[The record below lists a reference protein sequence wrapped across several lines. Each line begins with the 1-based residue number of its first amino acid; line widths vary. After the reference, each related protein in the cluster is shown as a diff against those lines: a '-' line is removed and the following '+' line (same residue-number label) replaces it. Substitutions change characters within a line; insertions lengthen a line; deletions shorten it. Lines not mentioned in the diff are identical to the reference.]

1 MASPLRTPPAP
12 LPGSLLTRHGRRG
25 LRALV
30 SALALLA
37 AAPAFAA
44 PATAPPST
52 ATIQEILDGRQVAI
66 DERQARVGARAHS
79 PQQVSTGDSRAQL
92 AFSSGAAGRL
102 NRFSRLRLGS
112 DCFLLG
118 AGQILV
124 SGQQNACTRSS
135 RMSVRGTNYVLD
147 LLASG
152 ELELSVLEGS
162 VAVQTLRDGV
172 PTGEPPVAVEAGQRV
187 RLSASGALL
196 SRQLLSAS
204 ALREILEGPLVQG
217 FRSPLPDGEALARR
231 ARSLASIIPPAPD
244 STAPAPAIDPMLGL
258 INGARAGDGRAPLQ
272 PLPVTLAATN
282 TAYAEPVLR
291 QLIATGSCDHDL
303 EGWQAFQARSAP
315 GRLRPV
321 SEVLGCPVPSGRWNP
336 ERVLNLWLKSSHHTD
351 ILLNRPRTSHAGCV
365 QLSEGG
371 RTGALCTFWV
381 PQ

>member
-1 MASPLRTPPAP
+1 MTANTPASI
-12 LPGSLLTRHGRRG
+12 RRG

-30 SALALLA
+30 PALALLWAVPTVA
-37 AAPAFAA
+37 A
-44 PATAPPST
+44 PST
-52 ATIQEILDGRQVAI
+52 APTSTASSSTATVQEILDGRQVAI
-66 DERQARVGARAHS
+66 EERQVRVGARAQS

-92 AFSSGAAGRL
+92 AFSSGASGRL

-118 AGQILV
+118 AGQVLV
-124 SGQQNACTRSS
+124 SGKQNACTRSS

-152 ELELSVLEGS
+152 ELELSVLEGT
-162 VAVQTLRDGV
+162 VAVQTLREGV
-172 PTGEPPVAVEAGQRV
+172 PTGEPPVAVLAGERV

-196 SRQLLSAS
+196 SRQLLSAA

-217 FRSPLPDGEALARR
+217 FRSPLPDGEALARL
-231 ARSLASIIPPAPD
+231 ARSLAS
-244 STAPAPAIDPMLGL
+244 SAPAPSSDPIVSL
-258 INGARAGDGRAPLQ
+258 INGVRTGNGRAPLQ
-272 PLPVTLAATN
+272 SLPVTLAAAN

-303 EGWQAFQARSAP
+303 GAWQAFQARSAA

-336 ERVLNLWLKSSHHTD
+336 ERVLNLWLSSSHHTD
-351 ILLNRPRTSHAGCV
+351 VLLNRPRTSHAACV
-365 QLSEGG
+365 QLSDGG